1 MKHSIT
7 EQLTSRIVNEV
18 LNEAVL
24 PFLAPPAAFG
34 VGLGIGNYLFGG
46 EGPGERNPARS
57 GPMVDSPQQFGDIGM
72 QSDAGGGT
80 PGQAFDTGKPQ
91 TPFQDREVIANPGD
105 AGPLP
110 YGPSSRSL
118 KEDLP
123 EPPPGYDRYGS
134 PIQYETEPMGPPHS
148 DEWHSPIH
156 RKVNNPFDRYP
167 YYKFTSPTYQ
177 DDDYPPAYDEEGT
190 PIKFGPPRQF
200 PPGMPGI

>member
-1 MKHSIT
+1 
-7 EQLTSRIVNEV
+7 
-18 LNEAVL
+18 
-24 PFLAPPAAFG
+24 
-34 VGLGIGNYLFGG
+34 
-46 EGPGERNPARS
+46 
-57 GPMVDSPQQFGDIGM
+57 MVDSPQQSGDIGIVY
-72 QSDAGGGT
+72 DDGGYRV
-80 PGQAFDTGKPQ
+80 PGVGGESGKPQ

-110 YGPSSRSL
+110 YGPSSKSL
-118 KEDLP
+118 NEDLP

-156 RKVNNPFDRYP
+156 RKVNNPLDRYP
-167 YYKFTSPTYQ
+167 YYKFTPPTYQ

-190 PIKFGPPRQF
+190 PIKFGPPRRF